1 MTFWVY
7 VLISQTT
14 GRRYIGYTSDI
25 ERRLREHNDKKTGKK
40 RFTRKQPG
48 PWSVVYQEEFSSR
61 REAMHREKFLKSG
74 QGREW
79 LAEKLRQ

>member
-1 MTFWVY
+1 M
-7 VLISQTT
+7 SEAT

-25 ERRLREHNDKKTGKK
+25 DRRLREHNDKKAGKK

-48 PWSVVYQEEFSSR
+48 PWSLVYQEEFSTR
-61 REAMHREKFLKSG
+61 KEAMHREKFLKSG

-79 LAEKLRQ
+79 LSKKLSQQSPPQAD